1 MIDTLRS
8 AVDAAAELY
17 EPDDTIGLLGLVVA
31 NGGSI
36 IAAIGTIVVGVI
48 TVRGQRKG
56 RDRWSSDRETLREIH
71 EETVNSHRGK
81 SNMREDL
88 DKVLDG
94 ITALQHGQELQ
105 AAAITALQQGQEAQA
120 AAVSELRR
128 GQDAQTVATRD
139 LQRDVGGI
147 REEIR
152 TERRERI
159 AGDERNC
166 TACR

>member
-1 MIDTLRS
+1 MSLNDALRT
-8 AVDAAAELY
+8 AAEVY
-17 EPDDTIGLLGLVVA
+17 NPDDTIDLLGLFII
-31 NGGSI
+31 GLPGSLPA
-36 IAAIGTIVVGVI
+36 IAALWVAI
-48 TVRGQRKG
+48 RGQRKG
-56 RDRWSSDRETLREIH
+56 RDRWSRDHETLREIH

-88 DKVLDG
+88 DKVLAG
-94 ITALQHGQELQ
+94 IAALQH
-105 AAAITALQQGQEAQA
+105 GQEAQA
-120 AAVSELRR
+120 AAISELQQ
-128 GQDAQTVATRD
+128 GQEASAVAIRD

-166 TACR
+166 TCCRST

>member
-1 MIDTLRS
+1 MIDTLHS
-8 AVDAAAELY
+8 AVDVAAELY

-56 RDRWSSDRETLREIH
+56 RDRWSHDRETLREIH

-88 DKVLDG
+88 D
-94 ITALQHGQELQ
+94 
-105 AAAITALQQGQEAQA
+105 
-120 AAVSELRR
+120 ELR
-128 GQDAQTVATRD
+128 DLVANGFKRIERD
-139 LQRDVGGI
+139 IGGI

-152 TERRERI
+152 TERKERI
-159 AGDERNC
+159 AGDRRRC
-166 TACR
+166 DSGQQG